1 MRVVAGRCAD
11 VWFSEALSD
20 CTLSCHR
27 RNGAGPRAET
37 AHSDHFLSQG
47 HGPVVDSPGF

>member
-37 AHSDHFLSQG
+37 AHSVIISSVRVTV
-47 HGPVVDSPGF
+47 P